1 MGRVASLS
9 KEDGVIRPAYVLSVL
24 DLRHVC
30 EKLTSNE
37 ENRGN
42 TSGYQVLRPNDGCVL
57 IRFSDD
63 PTDFG
68 GLNSLCF
75 GFSTVAQFSD
85 LENRGNTSGYQVLR
99 PNDGCVLIR
108 FSDDPTDFGGL
119 NSLCFGFSTVAQ
131 FSGLARL
138 HRHDEAGQI

>member
-9 KEDGVIRPAYVLSVL
+9 KEDGVIRAAYVLSVL

-30 EKLTSNE
+30 KKLTSNE

-42 TSGYQVLRPNDGCVL
+42 TFGYRLLRPNDGCVL

-68 GLNSLCF
+68 SLNSLCF
-75 GFSTVAQFSD
+75 SFPMVAK
-85 LENRGNTSGYQVLR
+85 
-99 PNDGCVLIR
+99 
-108 FSDDPTDFGGL
+108 
-119 NSLCFGFSTVAQ
+119 

-138 HRHDEAGQI
+138 HRNDEAGQIVCLSEYTADQKQYGLYEEEGDFARNREADWERFWVPLAAFLQWEIENV